1 MGSKPGGPQSKHLR
15 PIKDKDDPRRKKNP
29 RLGTGIPFDLKV
41 AMKALGPEA
50 AATIKAVMKGK
61 GSPAARVRAAEIAM
75 ERGYGKVPQDI
86 NANLSGSI
94 TVNVSV
100 KLVEPKGTNGSD
112 NA

>member
-1 MGSKPGGPQSKHLR
+1 VGSKPGGPQSKHLR

-75 ERGYGKVPQDI
+75 ERGYGKVPQEI
-86 NANLSGSI
+86 EAKGEFRFVI
-94 TVNVSV
+94 TSAELPVD
-100 KLVEPKGTNGSD
+100 PTNTKTD
-112 NA
+112 